1 MCHSCG
7 ENHQDQQTLEG
18 EAVDDVSD
26 ELYNVE
32 HGEEELVAGLY
43 GQLAELVLSL
53 AAIHEQQSGGS

>member
-1 MCHSCG
+1 M
-7 ENHQDQQTLEG
+7 
-18 EAVDDVSD
+18 VDDVCD

-53 AAIHEQQSGGS
+53 AAIHE